1 MPAGWR
7 GPVGCSVSGGS
18 ADGLSLLTLNKGFV
32 VGGGID
38 SDGGMVDD
46 GDSDAC
52 SCLQRSQL
60 FQFFHLFKGDGGS
73 EVSLSRKSRRYP

>member
-7 GPVGCSVSGGS
+7 GPVDCSVSGGS

-52 SCLQRSQL
+52 SCLQQPQL
-60 FQFFHLFKGDGGS
+60 FQFSICSGDGGS